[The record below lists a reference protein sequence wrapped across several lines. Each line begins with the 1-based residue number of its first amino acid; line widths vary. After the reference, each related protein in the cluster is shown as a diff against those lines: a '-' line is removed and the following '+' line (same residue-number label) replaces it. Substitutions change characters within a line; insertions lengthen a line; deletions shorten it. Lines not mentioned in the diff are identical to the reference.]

1 MANDKC
7 GQRTLRLFLMVSTF
21 LQSNCSLCN
30 CPTRVLVNG
39 EVRSG
44 GRQVSRIASRIA
56 LVRVCPKAAVAVQD
70 SAGQEVAIG
79 QKSRWRCGV
88 SREKMT
94 EIVAS
99 VLKFTKIVDM
109 VGHSSVPFPLE
120 I

>member
-39 EVRSG
+39 EVRGGG
-44 GRQVSRIASRIA
+44 GRQVSRIA

-79 QKSRWRCGV
+79 QKLRWRCGV

-99 VLKFTKIVDM
+99 VLKFTKIIDM

>member
-1 MANDKC
+1 MANNKW
-7 GQRTLRLFLMVSTF
+7 GQRRLRFFLMVSTF

-39 EVRSG
+39 EVRG
-44 GRQVSRIASRIA
+44 GCRQVSRIA

-109 VGHSSVPFPLE
+109 GGHSSVPFPLE